1 MHKTT
6 SVLVTDR
13 NHNDLNNI
21 LAAISTQDD
30 LQIIGVENDETGT
43 IIKTERLKP
52 DLLIMNLQPPGMDGL
67 ELVPIILRRS
77 PLTSIIMIC
86 DRDEND
92 YFIKALAVGI
102 AGIMLKKTDM
112 DKLIPAIQIVILG
125 GLYLSASIIKNAL
138 DSFTLTKQ
146 FLNQVIEMNRQS
158 DQNKNSPELSATER
172 GIILDIAQGYSDEET
187 ASRLNLSTGTIK
199 NCVTAIKQ
207 KTKMKNR
214 VQIALYSLVN
224 GLIKLE
230 QFNILKTDYYQNQR
244 YLE

>member
-1 MHKTT
+1 MYKTT

-13 NHNDLNNI
+13 NDYDLNNI

-52 DLLIMNLQPPGMDGL
+52 DILIMDLQPPGMDGL
-67 ELVPIILRRS
+67 ELAPIIHRRS

-86 DRDEND
+86 ERDEND
-92 YFIKALAVGI
+92 YLIKALTAGI

-112 DKLIPAIQIVILG
+112 NKLIPAIQIVILG
-125 GLYLSASIIKNAL
+125 GLYVSAPIIKKAL
-138 DSFTLTKQ
+138 EPFSLTRH
-146 FLNQVIEMNRQS
+146 FPYQVIEINRQH
-158 DQNKNSPELSATER
+158 DLKKNPPALSPTER
-172 GIILDIAQGYSDEET
+172 GIILYIAQGYSDEET
-187 ASRLNLSTGTIK
+187 ASHLNLSAGTIK
-199 NCVTAIKQ
+199 NCVTAIKR

-214 VQIALYSLVN
+214 MQIVIYSLVN

-230 QFNILKTDYYQNQR
+230 HFNIFKTDYYQNQR